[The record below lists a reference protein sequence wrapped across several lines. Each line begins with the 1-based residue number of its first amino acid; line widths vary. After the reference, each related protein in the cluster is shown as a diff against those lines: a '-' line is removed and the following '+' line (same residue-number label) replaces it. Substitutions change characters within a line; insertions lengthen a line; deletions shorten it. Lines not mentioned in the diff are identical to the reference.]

1 MRFIATVVCLV
12 PVALLSSCDTGNR
25 VSDADLALGAE
36 CFERHRAALAP
47 GTQYEGVEGVADSQ
61 ITIRIMD
68 GLDVVS
74 IDCPRNPDGTLQ
86 GAGE

>member
-1 MRFIATVVCLV
+1 M
-12 PVALLSSCDTGNR
+12 LSSCETGNK

-36 CFERHRAALAP
+36 CFERHRATLTP
-47 GTQYEGVEGVADSQ
+47 GTQYEGVEGVADNQ

-68 GLDVVS
+68 GLDVVT
-74 IDCPRNPDGTLQ
+74 IDCPLTPDGTLQ